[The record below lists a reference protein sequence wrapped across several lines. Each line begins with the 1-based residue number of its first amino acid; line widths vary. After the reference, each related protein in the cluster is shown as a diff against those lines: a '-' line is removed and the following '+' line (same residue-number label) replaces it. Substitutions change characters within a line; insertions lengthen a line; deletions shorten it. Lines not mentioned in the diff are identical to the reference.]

1 MLPTTL
7 ASRSPHFYLLF
18 NKNTAIA
25 PRSPSQQYSLASQ
38 TQTTNMKEENS
49 LRSNQLGSPA
59 SLKQLGFFINK
70 GALHIREFISL
81 SFLKEVV
88 FTLFTVTLCTSTI
101 LEAVSPLIS
110 ALLAALHKHP
120 KRLSL
125 FLSPSPFQ
133 GERRAF
139 NESPAAPAVF
149 WSVSSPSSSSVSDG
163 SDREDTCPEPPL
175 TERESRKERSGG
187 REAHCLMGE
196 THNEATNLQR
206 LSLIVTGQ
214 EVPCY

>member
-49 LRSNQLGSPA
+49 LCSNQLGSPA

-101 LEAVSPLIS
+101 LEAFSHSPLIS
-110 ALLAALHKHP
+110 ALLAVLHKHP

-149 WSVSSPSSSSVSDG
+149 
-163 SDREDTCPEPPL
+163 
-175 TERESRKERSGG
+175 
-187 REAHCLMGE
+187 
-196 THNEATNLQR
+196 
-206 LSLIVTGQ
+206 
-214 EVPCY
+214 